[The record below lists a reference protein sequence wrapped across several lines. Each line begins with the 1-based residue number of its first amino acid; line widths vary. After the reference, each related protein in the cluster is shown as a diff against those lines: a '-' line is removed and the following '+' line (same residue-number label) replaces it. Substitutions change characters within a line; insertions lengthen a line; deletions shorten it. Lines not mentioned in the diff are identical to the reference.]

1 MDFESTFRR
10 GRTVPRV
17 FLDLLLALVFL
28 LCIARLW
35 IISLHTS
42 FWVDEMV
49 TVFVVHNGPDH
60 PSLAIAPQVS
70 KSIYYAFARAADS
83 LFGVSEVGY
92 RVPSILA
99 MALMLLLIARL
110 AARLIHPDAAWFAVF
125 ACLALKAVNTEAADA
140 RPYALGMCVSAAALL
155 FLVNWLDS
163 NRWIHAAGFV
173 VFGALLWRV
182 HLLYWPI
189 YLVFA
194 FYAIVRRVRGDTNVS
209 WLAMGLIFT
218 ALAIALVP
226 VAMESLPILRE
237 AHAHVFVPAPKW
249 IELIYALKLSLIL
262 AALAIAGILNRLL
275 RRTPEREPSTWSPPR
290 PSTFTTLSSS
300 SMCLILAWWL
310 IHPVSLFVFS
320 RLSEDSVFIPRYL
333 SIALPG
339 AAAAATLAAAMF
351 VPPSGSTPPWK
362 YVALILGA
370 GVLLTVGNWRHP
382 WTPHAPSDWQGA
394 ALAVHEVASPDTPVI
409 CPSPFIEAKSPVWAP
424 DYPLPGFLYSY
435 LSVYPTGGHQFL
447 FPFATSPEAD
457 AYARKLTRGTLAR
470 TGRFVI
476 YGGLGPA
483 GYWRDWFLNQPELA
497 GWSANSLGS
506 FGDVLAMVLE
516 PPIGKRDPT
525 GSALVRH

>member
-1 MDFESTFRR
+1 MRDLFEKW
-10 GRTVPRV
+10 
-17 FLDLLLALVFL
+17 LNLLLALVL
-28 LCIARLW
+28 LLAIARLW
-35 IISLHTS
+35 IVSLRTS

-49 TVFVVHNGPDH
+49 TVFVVHHGPDH

-70 KSIYYAFARAADS
+70 KSIYYAVARAADS
-83 LFGVSEVGY
+83 LFGVSEAGY
-92 RVPSILA
+92 RLPSILA

-110 AARLIHPDAAWFAVF
+110 AARLIHPHAAWFAVF
-125 ACLALKAVNTEAADA
+125 ACLALRAVNAEAADA

-163 NRWIHAAGFV
+163 NRWIPAAGFV

-182 HLLYWPI
+182 HLLFWPI

-194 FYAIVRRVRGDTNVS
+194 VYALVRCARGETKVS
-209 WLAMGLIFT
+209 WLTMGLVFT

-237 AHAHVFVPAPKW
+237 AHAHVIVPAPKW
-249 IELIYALKLSLIL
+249 IELIYALKLSLLL

-275 RRTPEREPSTWSPPR
+275 RRAPVRELPTWSLPQ
-290 PSTFTTLSSS
+290 PSTFTTISFSSV
-300 SMCLILAWWL
+300 CVILAWWL

-320 RLSEDSVFIPRYL
+320 RLSGDSVFIPRYL

-351 VPPSGSTPPWK
+351 IPPSGSTPHWK
-362 YVALILGA
+362 YAALILGA

-382 WTPHAPSDWQGA
+382 WTPHAPSDWRDA
-394 ALAVHEVASPDTPVI
+394 ARAVHELATADTPVI
-409 CPSPFIEAKSPVWAP
+409 CPSPFIEAKSPVWTP
-424 DYPLPGFLYSY
+424 DYPLPGFLYAH
-435 LSVYPTGGHQFL
+435 LSVYPAGGRQVL
-447 FPFATSPEAD
+447 FPFETSPEAD
-457 AYARKLTRGTLAR
+457 AYARELTRDTLSR

-483 GYWRDWFLNQPELA
+483 GYWRDWFLQQPELA
-497 GWSANSLGS
+497 GWRATSLGS
-506 FGDVLAMVLE
+506 FGDVLAVVLE
-516 PPIGKRDPT
+516 PAIGAR
-525 GSALVRH
+525 